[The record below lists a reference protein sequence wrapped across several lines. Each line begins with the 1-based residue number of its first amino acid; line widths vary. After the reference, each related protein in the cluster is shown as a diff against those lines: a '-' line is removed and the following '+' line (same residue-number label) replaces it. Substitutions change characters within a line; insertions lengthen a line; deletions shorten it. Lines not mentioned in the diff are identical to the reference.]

1 MTSYWVHRRICSLG
15 GASLLMSVAL
25 LSASDLSPPPAA
37 GAASNANDFTLV
49 LRDRAGSYRYWQT
62 LTQGRAYRLAI
73 AAFGRPSARG
83 KDTPESNL
91 CTVRWETSGID
102 VGFSWATGPCLA
114 RNLSRATW
122 AGMRLFGMRWK
133 TSEGLQV
140 GDPVARIKRVYPR
153 ARLVSKPP
161 KPAEWWLVVERQ
173 GELGVQPRLVAEV
186 GAGRIIALRVPP
198 ARV

>member
-114 RNLSRATW
+114 RNLSRARW
-122 AGMRLFGMRWK
+122 AGMRLFGIRWK
-133 TSEGLQV
+133 TSEGLRV
-140 GDPVARIKRVYPR
+140 GDPVARVKRVYPR